1 MQGRLSF
8 KEEKSQLDIGY
19 VPDWDGRQDR
29 GGKRATQ
36 AEIAARDKRVSPTA
50 QINSAVEEWGLH
62 CSVCY
67 MAVRPENSRIGLEYT
82 ATRKAGSCLWK
93 IVSSLIVA
101 SVLGFCPTFGQGQTA
116 DWHAQVRKYA
126 EGQDWDSAMRLID
139 QEVARAPHDMDVR
152 SWRARVL
159 AWSGHFAEAEK
170 EYLEILRVSPKDP
183 DNWMDLAGVLLREG
197 KLPEAQQSIDR
208 AETLDPQRADIHSA
222 RARVLRAANKQKE
235 ARTEFEK
242 ALNLD
247 PASTEARSGLNSVRA
262 EPKHEL
268 RFGQD
273 NDLLNYADAYRDEW
287 MSLVSKWTANW
298 TTSVSGDFYQRGGAQ
313 TGKFVASVTRQQ
325 PKWGA
330 IRVGGAI
337 GPDNAAIPRS
347 EAFFDLDH
355 GWRTSETKFV
365 RGVEFIYGQH
375 WYWYQSARI
384 LTLTGS
390 TIVYLPRE
398 WTFSLAGTG
407 ARSAF
412 TSTGAEWRP
421 SGITKLG
428 FPLARWRDEGLSGN
442 VFFAV
447 GTEDFAVEDQIGRF
461 ASQTSGGGLRFQITD
476 RQDVTGYAGYQR
488 RTQGKTDTSF
498 GVSYGVHF

>member
-1 MQGRLSF
+1 VTNGACIATFRYMGVCP
-8 KEEKSQLDIGY
+8 DISRFGFEY
-19 VPDWDGRQDR
+19 A
-29 GGKRATQ
+29 AT
-36 AEIAARDKRVSPTA
+36 
-50 QINSAVEEWGLH
+50 
-62 CSVCY
+62 C
-67 MAVRPENSRIGLEYT
+67 
-82 ATRKAGSCLWK
+82 KAGFCLWRT
-93 IVSSLIVA
+93 VSSLILA
-101 SVLGFCPTFGQGQTA
+101 SVFVFFPAFGQGQSS
-116 DWHAQVRKYA
+116 DWQAQVRKYA
-126 EGQDWDSAMRLID
+126 EAQDWDSAMRLID
-139 QEVARAPHDMDVR
+139 QEVARAPQDMDVR

-170 EYLEILRVSPKDP
+170 EYLEILKVSPKDP
-183 DNWMDLAGVLLREG
+183 DNWMGLAGVQMREG
-197 KLPEAQQSIDR
+197 KLPEAEQAIDT
-208 AETLDPQRADIHSA
+208 AETLDPHRADIHAA

-235 ARTEFEK
+235 ARSEFEE

-247 PASTEARSGLNSVRA
+247 ATSTEALSGLNSLRG

-313 TGKFVASVTRQQ
+313 AGKFVGNVTRQQ

-330 IRVGGAI
+330 ITIGGAV
-337 GPDNAAIPRS
+337 GHDNAVIPKS

-355 GWRTSETKFV
+355 GWRTSETKLV
-365 RGVEFIYGQH
+365 RGVEFVYEQH
-375 WYWYQSARI
+375 WYWYESARV
-384 LTLTGS
+384 LTLTGN
-390 TIVYLPRE
+390 TVVYLPKE

-412 TSTGAEWRP
+412 TGAGAEWRP
-421 SGITKLG
+421 SGITRLR
-428 FPLARWRDEGLSGN
+428 FPLEHWGDKSLSGN

-447 GTEDFAVEDQIGRF
+447 GTENFAIADQIGRF
-461 ASQTSGGGLRFQITD
+461 ASQTYGGGLRFQMTA
-476 RQDVTGYAGYQR
+476 RQDVTGYAGYQK

-498 GVSYGVHF
+498 GVSYGIHF